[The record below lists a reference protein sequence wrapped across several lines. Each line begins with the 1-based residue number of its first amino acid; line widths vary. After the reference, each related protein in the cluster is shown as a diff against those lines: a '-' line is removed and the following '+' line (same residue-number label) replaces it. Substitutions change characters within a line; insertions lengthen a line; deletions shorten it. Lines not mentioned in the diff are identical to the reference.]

1 MENML
6 AASMNQQGRSP
17 YIIVINCGEIE
28 RLVDSLWF
36 VAVALCGWRVC
47 YFCLDI
53 NPDTARKAEEH
64 RMLNDANMWIRN
76 PDMPEYEDSRTGA
89 TALHV
94 AAVKGYHNVIS

>member
-1 MENML
+1 MERVRG
-6 AASMNQQGRSP
+6 SSVRYGW
-17 YIIVINCGEIE
+17 
-28 RLVDSLWF
+28 SLWF
-36 VAVALCGWRVC
+36 YADEWRVW